1 MKTRIAAIMLMMAL
15 FVASTAFASTPVP
28 ATSQVKKEI
37 KKQVKQN
44 LSYPPFALNYKF
56 DCCVSLSII
65 VDEDGSLN
73 VDCANC
79 ASQKLKEYVV
89 KTIENINTK
98 NFEQYAGQTILLK
111 VNFKLI

>member
-1 MKTRIAAIMLMMAL
+1 MKTRIATIMLMMAL

-44 LSYPPFALNYKF
+44 LSYPPFALNDKF
-56 DCCVSLSII
+56 DCYISLSII

-79 ASQKLKEYVV
+79 ASQELKEYVV

-111 VNFKLI
+111 VKFKLI